1 MTPLI
6 TAQEL
11 HNIKHQDNVIILDA
25 SIDFTIPNAEQKI
38 LHKVIAGARRFDY
51 DHEFCDASNSLPH
64 MMPDESTFN
73 QKAQQL
79 GLNQDSHIV
88 VYDNAGTYASPRA
101 WWMLKAMGHHNVQIL
116 NGGLRAWVEA
126 GYPTQSDFEAVSQKG
141 NFHGTLDKTYFLS
154 ADNVLIHSN
163 ARSANIVDA
172 RSKERFHAQVA
183 EPREGIRS
191 GHIPGSVCLPFS
203 HLMERGFIKPLSG
216 LQAAFEPLPL
226 VNDKPIIFSCGSGVT
241 ACILLLGAYLLNH
254 RNLSVYDG
262 SWTEWGSNSALPI
275 EV

>member
-51 DHEFCDASNSLPH
+51 DHEFCDASSSLPH

-101 WWMLKAMGHHNVQIL
+101 
-116 NGGLRAWVEA
+116 
-126 GYPTQSDFEAVSQKG
+126 
-141 NFHGTLDKTYFLS
+141 
-154 ADNVLIHSN
+154 
-163 ARSANIVDA
+163 
-172 RSKERFHAQVA
+172 
-183 EPREGIRS
+183 
-191 GHIPGSVCLPFS
+191 
-203 HLMERGFIKPLSG
+203 
-216 LQAAFEPLPL
+216 
-226 VNDKPIIFSCGSGVT
+226 
-241 ACILLLGAYLLNH
+241 
-254 RNLSVYDG
+254 
-262 SWTEWGSNSALPI
+262 
-275 EV
+275 